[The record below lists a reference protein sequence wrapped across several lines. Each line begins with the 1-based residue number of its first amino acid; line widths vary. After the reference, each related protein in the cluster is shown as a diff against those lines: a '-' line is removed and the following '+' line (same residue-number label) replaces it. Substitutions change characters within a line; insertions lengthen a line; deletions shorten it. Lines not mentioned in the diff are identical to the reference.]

1 LTTSHLNYIVVV
13 DYTRSTIRS
22 AVSKRKVSNPLA
34 LAVMALLY
42 ERPMHPYEMVTTM
55 RERGKHESVRL
66 RYSSLYSVVEALERE
81 GLILPLETVRE
92 GRRPERTIYG
102 LTEEGRV
109 EFLSWL
115 RELVREPVKEYTQF
129 AAGLTFLAALPPE
142 EASALLDERVRRL
155 EEEVEGM
162 RSLLDTVMEQGLPR
176 LFLIESEHELVLREA
191 ELRWVRELVREIR
204 AGTLGGMAGWEGFHV
219 DRDATDTGT
228 SRKEE
233 SGV

>member
-1 LTTSHLNYIVVV
+1 MM
-13 DYTRSTIRS
+13 
-22 AVSKRKVSNPLA
+22 VSERKVSNPLA

-66 RYSSLYSVVEALERE
+66 RYSSLYSVVEALER
-81 GLILPLETVRE
+81 VRE

-228 SRKEE
+228 SRKE
-233 SGV
+233 

>member
-1 LTTSHLNYIVVV
+1 MSV
-13 DYTRSTIRS
+13 
-22 AVSKRKVSNPLA
+22 ASKRKVSNPLA

-42 ERPMHPYEMVTTM
+42 ERPMHPYEMVSTM

-66 RYSSLYSVVEALERE
+66 RYSSLYSVAEALVRE
-81 GLILPLETVRE
+81 GLISARETVRE
-92 GRRPERTIYG
+92 GRRPERTVYE
-102 LTEEGRV
+102 LTEAGRV
-109 EFLSWL
+109 EFLGWL
-115 RELVREPVKEYTQF
+115 RELLSVPAKEYTQF
-129 AAGLTFLAALPPE
+129 AAGLTFLPALPPE
-142 EASALLDERVRRL
+142 EAAVLLDERVRRL
-155 EEEVEGM
+155 EEEIEEM
-162 RSLLDTVMEQGLPR
+162 RARLDTVMEQGLPR

-204 AGTLGGMAGWEGFHV
+204 AGTLGGMAGWEGFHA